1 MIPLLQGSTV
11 ADPVWLN
18 IPGLLLGD
26 AQQHAEFVAY
36 AVNYISGISG
46 KRQVSVAAW
55 SQGSI
60 DSQWAFK
67 YWTSARKLTTDLITF
82 SGDYAGTINANF
94 LATPGIAL
102 PPAVLQQQAGST
114 FIKTLRSNGGDS
126 AYVPTT
132 SIYSSFFDEI
142 VQPQAG
148 TGASAFIKD
157 ARRVGVSN
165 TEVQQICPGAPA
177 GSFYTHEGVMYNPL
191 SFALLKDALSH
202 SGPGLVSRIPN
213 LSSLCQNFLAPGL
226 DLADFLLTENSIVVA
241 VLGIVTYPQKVTVE
255 PSIKR
260 KFASNLLVIFEE
272 CLLTMSQH
280 MLVLSSAAEVL
291 QEAIETNNLYDMMND
306 SKSETH
312 C

>member
-1 MIPLLQGSTV
+1 MLGYLTFVGNMIPLLQGSTI

-18 IPGLLLGD
+18 IPDLLLGD
-26 AQQHAEFVAY
+26 AQQHAEYVAY

-67 YWTSARKLTTDLITF
+67 YWPSARKLVTDLITF

-102 PPAVLQQQAGST
+102 PPAVLQQAAGSN

-148 TGASAFIKD
+148 TGASAFIQD
-157 ARRVGVSN
+157 ARKVGVSN

-191 SFALLKDALSH
+191 SFALLKDALQH
-202 SGPGLVSRIPN
+202 NGPGLVSRLPTTN
-213 LSSLCQNFLAPGL
+213 LCLNFLTPGL
-226 DLADFLLTENSIVVA
+226 DLSDFLLTENAIVVA
-241 VLGIVTYPQKVTVE
+241 ALGIVTYPRKVTVE
-255 PSIKR
+255 PTIMCKSSTHIR
-260 KFASNLLVIFEE
+260 HFLFLLDVHPYVEDCRYGYADNYYYYYSVRSFA
-272 CLLTMSQH
+272 
-280 MLVLSSAAEVL
+280 
-291 QEAIETNNLYDMMND
+291 
-306 SKSETH
+306 
-312 C
+312 